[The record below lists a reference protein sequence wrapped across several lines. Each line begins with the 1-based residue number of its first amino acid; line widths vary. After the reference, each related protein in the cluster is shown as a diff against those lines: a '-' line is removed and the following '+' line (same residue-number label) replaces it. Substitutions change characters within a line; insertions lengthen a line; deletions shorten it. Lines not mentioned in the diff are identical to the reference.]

1 MNIIENGVEVPQ
13 KLKVELPHNPAIP
26 TSGYISKGNDT
37 VSQRDTCTMFI
48 THNIQDMET
57 MQVTTKG

>member
-1 MNIIENGVEVPQ
+1 MIIIENGVEVPQ

-37 VSQRDTCTMFI
+37 VSQRDTALCSLLI
-48 THNIQDMET
+48 ISKIWKQR
-57 MQVTTKG
+57 K